1 MISLQVVSGSLGSIM
16 GSCSPYAVA
25 DEIAH
30 VLSAACNL

>member
-30 VLSAACNL
+30 VFSAACNL